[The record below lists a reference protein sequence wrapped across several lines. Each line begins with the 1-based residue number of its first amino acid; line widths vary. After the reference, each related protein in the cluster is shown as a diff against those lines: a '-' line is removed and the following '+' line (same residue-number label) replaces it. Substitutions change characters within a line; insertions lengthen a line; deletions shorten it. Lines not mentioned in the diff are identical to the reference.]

1 MKIMASTATRP
12 GDDLSLDL
20 SLTDDPG
27 AMEDA
32 ADTFGEAG
40 IEILF
45 SPFDILVSHL

>member
-1 MKIMASTATRP
+1 MGENHCLDCDT
-12 GDDLSLDL
+12 GDDLRLDL